1 MNKSRHLF
9 LTMSIGILM
18 CFSICVTAS
27 AQTINPDEEIHQTK
41 IKMKNKWGED
51 VDVFFANTNTGAT
64 YNDVQDI
71 IDDDPNAL
79 SFTIYEVGKIEAG
92 EDSYAEAEDPSTRS
106 WSPPIGS
113 THKYETTKTVTV
125 PSRVVRDDFVISVA
139 KGQTTT
145 LKKEYSGTLTGSISG
160 NYFNKAK
167 LGIKLSIT
175 CKYSTTHKF
184 TGPTTANANSREYRV
199 KFFREDG
206 KYIQKDYC
214 YKPNGSL
221 YGIRSHG
228 GTYQEAI
235 KYASYS
241 KDYKY

>member
-9 LTMSIGILM
+9 LTMIIGILM

-145 LKKEYSGTLTGSISG
+145 LCLVPFISHFSFLLSCFPEG
-160 NYFNKAK
+160 IAAK
-167 LGIKLSIT
+167 LLKGSVAVTDSTQYHMAKRHIT
-175 CKYSTTHKF
+175 GQWLPPLTC
-184 TGPTTANANSREYRV
+184 
-199 KFFREDG
+199 
-206 KYIQKDYC
+206 
-214 YKPNGSL
+214 
-221 YGIRSHG
+221 
-228 GTYQEAI
+228 
-235 KYASYS
+235 
-241 KDYKY
+241 